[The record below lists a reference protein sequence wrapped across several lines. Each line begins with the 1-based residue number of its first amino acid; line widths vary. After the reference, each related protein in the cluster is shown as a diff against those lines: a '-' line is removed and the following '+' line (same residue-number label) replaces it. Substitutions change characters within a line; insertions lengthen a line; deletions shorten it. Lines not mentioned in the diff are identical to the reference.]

1 MASPYNQSLISMIK
15 VEIDQAKKLREWK
28 QREKQ
33 KNKFSLP
40 KHSIE
45 RTVDEQNVFKLG
57 SDESVKQGPMTSFS
71 SLYGV
76 KGEHHQRI
84 FGGPNKSP
92 IKAPE
97 EPIRTARNDV
107 TRSPRNEVSQTPYSK
122 RDISPLNS
130 VRPGLRDDKST
141 ERIAF

>member
-57 SDESVKQGPMTSFS
+57 SDESVKQEPMTSFS

-107 TRSPRNEVSQTPYSK
+107 TRSPYSK

-130 VRPGLRDDKST
+130 VRPGLREDKST